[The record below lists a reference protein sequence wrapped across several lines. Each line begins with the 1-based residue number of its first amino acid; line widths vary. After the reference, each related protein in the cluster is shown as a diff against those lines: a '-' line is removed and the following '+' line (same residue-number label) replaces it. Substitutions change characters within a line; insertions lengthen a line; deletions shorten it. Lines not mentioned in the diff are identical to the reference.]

1 MAYAGIRKLSNIAKR
16 RPCISPRSTLI
27 QELLLPEKPI
37 PSLSEDENLVLWLR
51 LRDGVP
57 NPVPNHRR
65 TGACKYARVYGPGE
79 CDWCKALDRREEASQ
94 PAQPNGNV
102 IVMGLRFQHAE
113 EDVVAMRRI
122 A

>member
-1 MAYAGIRKLSNIAKR
+1 MILA
-16 RPCISPRSTLI
+16 
-27 QELLLPEKPI
+27 
-37 PSLSEDENLVLWLR
+37 LR

-57 NPVPNHRR
+57 NAVPGHRR
-65 TGACKYARVYGPGE
+65 TGTCKYDKVYGPGE

-102 IVMGLRFQHAE
+102 IVMPLRIQHAE
-113 EDVVAMRRI
+113 EDVVPMRRS